1 MTHNDRLFGKRRQ
14 IGSDCHNWCLLKS
27 RMMEARKCLIHD
39 SVVVEVSESKVVRI
53 MVCNETVLTKFLRR
67 NTHDGSQT

>member
-1 MTHNDRLFGKRRQ
+1 
-14 IGSDCHNWCLLKS
+14 
-27 RMMEARKCLIHD
+27 MEARKCLIHD
-39 SVVVEVSESKVVRI
+39 SAVVEVSESKVARI